1 MKKREA
7 TTCIFSLLAL
17 QLTLEKS
24 DFGVG
29 VGMSWPRLKMPVGVE
44 SGAGNSGAFP
54 FANLKQWIEGR
65 LETSQYQKE
74 VCRIT
79 NVNKV
84 GYVVRELCLDMES
97 FENKRVTLDIYVYTG

>member
-7 TTCIFSLLAL
+7 TPCIFSLLAL

-29 VGMSWPRLKMPVGVE
+29 VGMSWPRVKMSVAVE

-65 LETSQYQKE
+65 IETSQYQE
-74 VCRIT
+74 EICRIT
-79 NVNKV
+79 NVDKV
-84 GYVVRELCLDMES
+84 GYVTLELCLDMES
-97 FENKRVTLDIYVYTG
+97 FKNTKE